1 MVKEGVAPL
10 AGRPCCQFSGDG
22 LLETMTLLV
31 EGEGVAEDKDP
42 LVVLSDVP
50 LDQWAY
56 ECRIESLGCSQVL
69 VDISFQQGA
78 SFDGSRRKPG
88 RYGFEESLPYA
99 PVILARMEVL
109 QSDAFP

>member
-1 MVKEGVAPL
+1 
-10 AGRPCCQFSGDG
+10 
-22 LLETMTLLV
+22 MTLLV

-109 QSDAFP
+109 